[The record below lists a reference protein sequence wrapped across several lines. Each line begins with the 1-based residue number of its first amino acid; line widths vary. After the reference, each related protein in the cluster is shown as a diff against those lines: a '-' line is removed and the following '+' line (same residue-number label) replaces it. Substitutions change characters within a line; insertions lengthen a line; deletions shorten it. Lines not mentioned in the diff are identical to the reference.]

1 MKYNILVIEES
12 SRSFRGRIASALT
25 REGFDVATAASS
37 QEMVSTLDE
46 FKPQLIILGEG
57 LPIDSF
63 EACSQLRQA
72 ANVPILMVGA
82 VPSDKVWN
90 RVVDAGAD
98 FYMVKPFGYLEL
110 VARVKA
116 ILRRYEWTN
125 GKNYK
130 EVIQHPSARFLMR
143 F

>member
-12 SRSFRGRIASALT
+12 SRTFRSKIVTVLT
-25 REGFDVATAASS
+25 REGFDVATAVSS
-37 QEMVSTLDE
+37 QDVVSTLDK

-72 ANVPILMVGA
+72 VNVPIMMVGA
-82 VPSDKVWN
+82 IPSYETWT
-90 RVVDAGAD
+90 RVVEAGAD
-98 FYMVKPFGYLEL
+98 FYLERPFGYLEL

-116 ILRRYEWTN
+116 LLRRYEWSN

-130 EVIQHPSARFLMR
+130 EVIQYPSA
-143 F
+143 

>member
-12 SRSFRGRIASALT
+12 SRSLRGRIASALT
-25 REGFDVATAASS
+25 REGFNVATTASS
-37 QEMVSTLDE
+37 QEILSAPDK
-46 FKPQLIILGEG
+46 FKSQLIILGEG

-63 EACSQLRQA
+63 EVCSQLRQA
-72 ANVPILMVGA
+72 VNVPILMVGA
-82 VPSDKVWN
+82 APGDKAWN

-130 EVIQHPSARFLMR
+130 EFIQHPSA
-143 F
+143 

>member
-12 SRSFRGRIASALT
+12 SRTFRSKIVTVLT
-25 REGFDVATAASS
+25 REGFDVATAVSS
-37 QEMVSTLDE
+37 QDVVSTLDE

-72 ANVPILMVGA
+72 VNVPILMVGA
-82 VPSDKVWN
+82 IPSYETWT
-90 RVVDAGAD
+90 RVVEAGAD
-98 FYMVKPFGYLEL
+98 FYLERPFGYLEL

-116 ILRRYEWTN
+116 LLRRYEWSN

-130 EVIQHPSARFLMR
+130 EATQHPSA
-143 F
+143 

>member
-12 SRSFRGRIASALT
+12 SRTFRSKIVTVLT
-25 REGFDVATAASS
+25 REGFDVATAVSS
-37 QEMVSTLDE
+37 QDVVSTLDE

-72 ANVPILMVGA
+72 VNVPILMVGA
-82 VPSDKVWN
+82 IPSDKTWT
-90 RVVDAGAD
+90 RVVEAGAD
-98 FYMVKPFGYLEL
+98 FYLERPFGYLEL

-116 ILRRYEWTN
+116 LLRRYEWSN

-130 EVIQHPSARFLMR
+130 EVIQYPSV
-143 F
+143 